1 MITCRVASP
10 ETHLILSSVPPL
22 SHPMA
27 AAQLKEFTLE
37 EVAQVRQSIGLGI
50 ISAET
55 VGEL

>member
-1 MITCRVASP
+1 
-10 ETHLILSSVPPL
+10 
-22 SHPMA
+22 MA